1 MGQLYLL
8 LGDRFLVDKKLA
20 EIRQDVG
27 VDEYNSVVYDAEDFD
42 LTTIVADAQTIPFM
56 SDEKLVVIKHISFE
70 ASDLL
75 GDFLALIDDIP
86 SFLHLVIIPSKI
98 DKKTKVF
105 KRISSMGEVHDYE
118 KLSNEQLR
126 ESMVHFLDR
135 RMIKIEPQALDELV
149 ARVDMNAESVMH
161 ELSKMDN
168 YFAQGDTVTL
178 YDVEMLTPRNV
189 EDDVFQLINA
199 VVAKQKQ
206 PALAMLSDLLKSED
220 AMRLLTL
227 IQNKFREINYTKQLL
242 MKGFK
247 KEDLMR
253 LFNASKGRA
262 YYMEKNASSLSED
275 ELRYQ
280 LDQLADTEF
289 SIKKGI
295 LDKQVALELYI
306 LNL

>member
-1 MGQLYLL
+1 MGNVYLL
-8 LGDRFLVDKKLA
+8 MGDRFLVDKKLA

-42 LTTIVADAQTIPFM
+42 LSTIISDAQTIPFM
-56 SDEKLVVIKHISFE
+56 ADEKLVIIKHITFE
-70 ASDLL
+70 ASELL

-86 SFLHLVIIPSKI
+86 SFLHLVIIPTKI
-98 DKKTKVF
+98 DKKTKVY
-105 KRISSMGEVHDYE
+105 KRISAVGEVHDYE
-118 KLSNEQLR
+118 KLSSDQLR
-126 ESMVHFLDR
+126 ESIVHFLDR
-135 RMIKIEPQALDELV
+135 RMIKIEPLALSELV
-149 ARVDMNAESVMH
+149 ARVDMNAQTVMH
-161 ELSKMDN
+161 ELSKLDN
-168 YFAQGDTVTL
+168 YFSQGDTVTV
-178 YDVEMLTPRNV
+178 YDVEMLTPRNI

-206 PALAMLSDLLKSED
+206 PALSMLTDLLKSED

-247 KEDLMR
+247 KDDLMR
-253 LFNASKGRA
+253 LFNASKGRV
-262 YYMEKNASSLSED
+262 YYMEKNASMVSEEELS
-275 ELRYQ
+275 YQ
-280 LDQLADTEF
+280 LDQLANTEF
-289 SIKKGI
+289 SIKKGV

>member
-1 MGQLYLL
+1 MGNVYLL
-8 LGDRFLVDKKLA
+8 TGDRFLVDKKLA
-20 EIRQDVG
+20 EIREDVG
-27 VDEYNSVVYDAEDFD
+27 VDEFNSVVYDAEDFD
-42 LTTIVADAQTIPFM
+42 MSTIIADAQTIPFM
-56 SDEKLVVIKHISFE
+56 ADEKLVVIKHITFD

-75 GDFLALIDDIP
+75 GDFLALLDDVP
-86 SFLHLVIIPSKI
+86 SFLHLVIIPTKI
-98 DKKTKVF
+98 DKKTKVY
-105 KRISSMGEVHDYE
+105 KRISTVGEVHDYE
-118 KLSNEQLR
+118 KLSSEQLR
-126 ESMVHFLDR
+126 ESIVHFLDR

-161 ELSKMDN
+161 ELAKMDN
-168 YFAQGDTVTL
+168 YFSQGDTVTM
-178 YDVEMLTPRNV
+178 YDIEMLTPRNV

-206 PALAMLSDLLKSED
+206 PALSMLADLLKSED

-242 MKGFK
+242 MKGYK
-247 KEDLMR
+247 KDDLMR
-253 LFNASKGRA
+253 LFNASKGRV
-262 YYMEKNASSLSED
+262 YYMEKNASMMSEEELS
-275 ELRYQ
+275 YQ
-280 LDQLADTEF
+280 LDQLASTEF

>member
-20 EIRQDVG
+20 EIRHDVG

-42 LTTIVADAQTIPFM
+42 LSTIVADAQTIPFM

-105 KRISSMGEVHDYE
+105 KRISAVGEVHDYE
-118 KLSNEQLR
+118 KLSSEQLR
-126 ESMVHFLDR
+126 ESIVHFLDR
-135 RMIKIEPQALDELV
+135 RMIKIEPQALEELV

-262 YYMEKNASSLSED
+262 YYMEKNASMLTEEELS
-275 ELRYQ
+275 YQ

-295 LDKQVALELYI
+295 LDKLVALELYI